1 MLTMDKKNELL
12 SELLLTQVNVTRQQ
26 VSKATEKKIKS
37 NLGQFFTE
45 PRLALFMSSM
55 FEIDEPHIRLLDPG
69 AGIGILTTATIAQI
83 CRNEK
88 KPSSI
93 DVTAVEIDATLLE
106 HLQISL
112 ESCRT
117 LCVKN
122 NIQFTYSI
130 IHDDFIKYG
139 STLLNTNTEEKY
151 NKIILNPPYKKI
163 SSKSETRVTLREI
176 GIETTN
182 LYSAFVAISK
192 RLLIPNGELVAIT
205 PRSFCNGTYF
215 KPFRVDFLNDMRFR
229 KIHLFN
235 SRTDSFR
242 DDDVLQENI
251 IYHAIKDLEHKDVI
265 ISFSENINEES
276 STQTLEYN
284 KLVHP
289 NDEDKFIRILRDEED
304 LRVKLLMEG
313 ITTTLEDLGIKVST
327 GRVVDFRTKNNL
339 RSEPNDST
347 VPLIYPV
354 HFQEGSIKWP
364 IFPADKP
371 NAILLNEETNKQLVP
386 KGNYVLVKRFSPKE
400 ETRRITTAIY
410 KEDQMNTEFVGFE
423 NHLNYF
429 HLNGQG
435 LPLDL
440 AKGLAIYLSSSIV
453 DCFFRQFN
461 GHTQVNVG
469 DLKSLP
475 YPPYEIMIKMGA
487 AYNDRFPKQHEIDN
501 IVSDL
506 LETE

>member
-1 MLTMDKKNELL
+1 MLMIDKKNELF
-12 SELLLTQVNVTRQQ
+12 SELMLTQINVTRQQ
-26 VSKATEKKIKS
+26 VSKATEKEIKS

-45 PRLALFMSSM
+45 PRLALFMSDM
-55 FEIDEPHIRLLDPG
+55 FEINEPHINLLDPG
-69 AGIGILTTATIAQI
+69 AGIGILTTATITQI
-83 CRNEK
+83 CKKDEK
-88 KPSSI
+88 PLSI
-93 DVTAVEIDATLLE
+93 HVTAVEIDETLLE
-106 HLQISL
+106 HLRFSL
-112 ESCRT
+112 EFCNK
-117 LCVKN
+117 LCSLN

-139 STLLNTNTEEKY
+139 STLLKSYTGGMYSKV
-151 NKIILNPPYKKI
+151 ILNPPYKKI
-163 SSKSETRVTLREI
+163 SSKSETRLTLREI
-176 GIETTN
+176 DIETTN

-192 RLLIPNGELVAIT
+192 KLLIPNGELVAIT

-215 KPFRVDFLNDMRFR
+215 KPFRVDFLSDMNFR

-235 SRTDSFR
+235 SRTDAFK
-242 DDDVLQENI
+242 DDEVLQENI
-251 IYHAIKDLEHKDVI
+251 IYHAVKEYEHKNVT
-265 ISFSENINEES
+265 ISSSENLNEEA
-276 STQTLEYN
+276 STHTLEYD

-304 LRVKLLMEG
+304 LRVKSLMEG
-313 ITTTLEDLGIKVST
+313 ITTSLEDLGLKVST
-327 GRVVDFRTKNNL
+327 GKVVDFRTKENL
-339 RSEPNDST
+339 RSAPGYDT

-354 HFQEGSIKWP
+354 HFHKGSLEWP

-371 NAILLNEETNKQLVP
+371 NAISLNEVTSKQLVP

-400 ETRRITTAIY
+400 ETRRIVTAIY
-410 KEDQMNTEFVGFE
+410 NEEQMSAEFVGFE

-429 HLNGQG
+429 HRNGQG

-475 YPPYEIMIKMGA
+475 YPPYKLLIKMGTA
-487 AYNDRFPKQHEIDN
+487 FDNHLPEQQEIDN

-506 LETE
+506 LE